1 MYIYCPHRGE
11 KVRTFH
17 KVQQDDTVEDMGI
30 NVPRIYAALDNKKAE
45 FQSHM
50 IEVEGNINNQTNA
63 ILIDSRAIHS
73 YIDPKKVERLNFPRG
88 NLGKSW
94 LVQLAT
100 GAKRKNN
107 EMVKSCPMD
116 MNGLST
122 REYLNINL

>member
-1 MYIYCPHRGE
+1 
-11 KVRTFH
+11 
-17 KVQQDDTVEDMGI
+17 
-30 NVPRIYAALDNKKAE
+30 
-45 FQSHM
+45 
-50 IEVEGNINNQTNA
+50 
-63 ILIDSRAIHS
+63 
-73 YIDPKKVERLNFPRG
+73 VERLNFPRG